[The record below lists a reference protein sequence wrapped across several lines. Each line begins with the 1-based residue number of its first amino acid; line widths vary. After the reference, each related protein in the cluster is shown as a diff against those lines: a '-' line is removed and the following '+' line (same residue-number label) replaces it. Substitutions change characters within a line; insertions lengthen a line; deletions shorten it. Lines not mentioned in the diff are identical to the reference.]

1 MQEYEET
8 GGKFKINGY
17 FYKFRHESKTGNKYY
32 KCDKMCNA
40 IRCRGSVTISPNGQI
55 IKKVEHTCNPLK
67 IKNKYNPRIV
77 ITVEG
82 YSYYFNHQYKNKNIY
97 YSCKKKTT
105 EKCRGSVT
113 LSPNETIVR
122 KQFHTCSGICK
133 KELKSLDEVQEYE
146 ETNGKTRINGY
157 FYHLSSVSTTKNK
170 YYKCSKRKSK
180 QKCRGSITIT
190 PNREIAKRLT
200 TLATKPRK

>member
-1 MQEYEET
+1 VQEYEET

-133 KELKSLDEVQEYE
+133 EEL
-146 ETNGKTRINGY
+146 
-157 FYHLSSVSTTKNK
+157 KNK

-190 PNREIAKRLT
+190 PNREIAKKVDHT
-200 TLATKPRK
+200 CNKAS